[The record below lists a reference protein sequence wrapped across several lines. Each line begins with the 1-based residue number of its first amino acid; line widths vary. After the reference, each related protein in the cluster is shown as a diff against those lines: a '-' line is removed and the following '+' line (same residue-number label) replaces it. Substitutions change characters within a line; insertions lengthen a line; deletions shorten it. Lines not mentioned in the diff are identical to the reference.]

1 VGWPAPAGAG
11 ARLLALYDHA
21 LPQVYGYLLARC
33 GQRAV
38 AEDLTAET
46 FLAAVD
52 AVRAGHGPPVSTA
65 WLVGVARHK
74 LSDHWRRQAREQRAL
89 HARLDALRARDVL
102 QRLGPHHRAALT
114 LRYMDDLPVPEVAGL
129 LGRTVHATEALLVR
143 ARSAFRAA
151 YSREGEEGGDG

>member
-1 VGWPAPAGAG
+1 MSEQPVGAAGAG

-52 AVRAGHGPPVSTA
+52 AVRAGRGAAVSTA
-65 WLVGVARHK
+65 WLIGVARHK
-74 LSDHWRRQAREQRAL
+74 LSDHWRRQAGEQRAADGAAAEPRAVDDPDGTEQ
-89 HARLDALRARDVL
+89 AR
-102 QRLGPHHRAALT
+102 
-114 LRYMDDLPVPEVAGL
+114 
-129 LGRTVHATEALLVR
+129 
-143 ARSAFRAA
+143 
-151 YSREGEEGGDG
+151 

>member
-1 VGWPAPAGAG
+1 MSEQPAGAPAPAGAG

-52 AVRAGHGPPVSTA
+52 AVRAGPAAPCMPP
-65 WLVGVARHK
+65 
-74 LSDHWRRQAREQRAL
+74 RRCWC
-89 HARLDALRARDVL
+89 
-102 QRLGPHHRAALT
+102 
-114 LRYMDDLPVPEVAGL
+114 
-129 LGRTVHATEALLVR
+129 GRGRHATEPRQEPYGLTADCTDDQGTRFYLGQFP
-143 ARSAFRAA
+143 A
-151 YSREGEEGGDG
+151 G

>member
-1 VGWPAPAGAG
+1 MSEQPADRPAGAG

-52 AVRAGHGPPVSTA
+52 AGRAGPGGPVSTA
-65 WLVGVARHK
+65 RLGGRGPPQ
-74 LSDHWRRQAREQRAL
+74 LNDPRRRPAPGQRAL
-89 HARLDALRARDVL
+89 HA
-102 QRLGPHHRAALT
+102 
-114 LRYMDDLPVPEVAGL
+114 VAGEP
-129 LGRTVHATEALLVR
+129 G
-143 ARSAFRAA
+143 S
-151 YSREGEEGGDG
+151 

>member
-1 VGWPAPAGAG
+1 MGRRNDDEGMSEQPAGRPAPAGAG

-52 AVRAGHGPPVSTA
+52 AVRADYLPMRRRKRCQSKHGPGSV
-65 WLVGVARHK
+65 
-74 LSDHWRRQAREQRAL
+74 
-89 HARLDALRARDVL
+89 LRA
-102 QRLGPHHRAALT
+102 GAISEWPT
-114 LRYMDDLPVPEVAGL
+114 ISSSP
-129 LGRTVHATEALLVR
+129 
-143 ARSAFRAA
+143 
-151 YSREGEEGGDG
+151 